1 MNKIIKLAEN
11 TITFNEKKKLSGWIV
26 KNDHLTKGPL
36 TIKLEK
42 EFSKILKKKFS
53 IFVNSGSSANLLI
66 AKSIQ
71 EQHKKKNIRII
82 IPAVSWITTVMPFE
96 QLGYEI
102 QLVDCNTMDLGI
114 DLIKLEEMCKKFK
127 PEYVCIVHVLGHLN
141 DMDELLKL
149 AKKYKFKIIEDSCE
163 AIGSKSNKLAGSFGL
178 VSSFSFYYGH
188 QISTIEG
195 GMASTSDKKLNEIM
209 LSVRS
214 HGWSR
219 DQNESQKRMLENK
232 YNIDRFRSLYSFYHS
247 GFNLR
252 STEINAFLG
261 ISQIK
266 KIANI
271 AHKRHKNFLLYK
283 KNLKKFW
290 IQKSKTNIISSF
302 GYGTLV
308 NNRIEVS
315 KIFKENNIECRPLI
329 CGNIARQPVWLDN
342 FGKSKNLNNAD
353 TIHDYGIY
361 LPNHTGLS
369 AKQIN
374 FISDTFKKIAKPK
387 FFKTK

>member
-11 TITFNEKKKLSGWIV
+11 TITLSEKKSLSKWIL
-26 KNDHLTKGPL
+26 KNDYFTKGKL
-36 TIKLEK
+36 TIKLEN

-71 EQHKKKNIRII
+71 EYHRKKNIRII

-102 QLVDCNTMDLGI
+102 RLVDCNTINLGI
-114 DLIKLEEMCKKFK
+114 DLLKLEEMCSKFK
-127 PEYVCIVHVLGHLN
+127 PEYVCLVHVLGHLN
-141 DMDELLKL
+141 DMNELLKL
-149 AKKYKFKIIEDSCE
+149 AEKYNFKIIEDSCE
-163 AIGSKSNKLAGSFGL
+163 AIGSRSNKMAGSFGL

-195 GMASTSDKKLNEIM
+195 GMASTSDEKLNEIM

-219 DQNESQKRMLENK
+219 DQNESQKKKLEKN
-232 YNIDRFRSLYSFYHS
+232 YNIDEFRSLYSFYHS

-261 ISQIK
+261 LSQIT

-271 AHKRHKNFLLYK
+271 AVKRHKNFLLYK
-283 KNLKKFW
+283 KNLKKYW
-290 IQKSKTNIISSF
+290 TQRSKTSILSSF

-308 NNRIEVS
+308 SNRIEVS
-315 KIFKENNIECRPLI
+315 QIFKENNIECRPLI
-329 CGNIARQPVWLDN
+329 CGNIARQPVWLDI

-361 LPNHTGLS
+361 LPNHTELS
-369 AKQIN
+369 VKQIN
-374 FISDTFKKIAKPK
+374 FISDIFKKKAKPK
-387 FFKTK
+387 FFITK

>member
-11 TITFNEKKKLSGWIV
+11 TITFNEKKNLSEWIV

-71 EQHKKKNIRII
+71 EHHRKKNIRII

-102 QLVDCNTMDLGI
+102 RLVDCNTMDLGI

-141 DMDELLKL
+141 HMSELLKL
-149 AKKYKFKIIEDSCE
+149 SKKYKFKIIEDSCE
-163 AIGSKSNKLAGSFGL
+163 AIGSKSNKLAGSFGF

-219 DQNESQKRMLENK
+219 DQNENQKRKLEKK
-232 YNIDRFRSLYSFYHS
+232 YNIDKFRSLYSFYHS

-261 ISQIK
+261 LSQIK

-271 AHKRHKNFLLYK
+271 AHKRHKNFLDYRN
-283 KNLKKFW
+283 NLKNYW
-290 IQKSKTNIISSF
+290 TQKSKTKIVSSF

-308 NNRIEVS
+308 SNRIEVS

-342 FGKSKNLNNAD
+342 FGKSKNLINAD
-353 TIHDYGIY
+353 TVHDYGIY
-361 LPNHTGLS
+361 LPNHAGLNS
-369 AKQIN
+369 KQIN
-374 FISDTFKKIAKPK
+374 FICDTFKKIAKPK